1 MCLFSLQNI
10 DSDDIGELALVV
22 CPGTVCVCLVCKMD
36 QMCFLFTSRLTW
48 LSFPGGEY
56 EYLDHE
62 HNSDL
67 R

>member
-10 DSDDIGELALVV
+10 DGDDIGELALVV
-22 CPGTVCVCLVCKMD
+22 CVRTVCVCLVCKMD

-56 EYLDHE
+56 ESRDHDDKG
-62 HNSDL
+62 HI
-67 R
+67 